1 MIIEIPKRYENADFN
16 LLPKVIKEA
25 YPLLREKRKGLYI
38 FGGVGTGKTFAA
50 YAIYK
55 KWEQDRQEEENKR
68 AKIREEF
75 KPQNG
80 MRTDESG
87 NYFYFEDKEAADRQE
102 EELNKAPKV
111 RPYMRFENVPHML
124 YLVKRDYKDR
134 TDYQD
139 GLVGS
144 HRVLVLDDIGV
155 EKVSEFVEEFMY
167 LLINTQYEKVYP
179 IVITSN
185 LPLSALAEKLG
196 DRIVS
201 RIKEMCEIIEV
212 KGEDKRLNA
221 K

>member
-1 MIIEIPKRYENADFN
+1 MIPKRYEGADFN
-16 LLPKVIKEA
+16 LLPDVIKNS
-25 YPLLREKRKGLYI
+25 YPLLRENRKGLYI

-50 YAIYK
+50 YSIFK
-55 KWEQDRQEEENKR
+55 KWEEDRDLEEKTRKEIQEKYQPKNE
-68 AKIREEF
+68 
-75 KPQNG
+75 
-80 MRTDESG
+80 MRTGEDG
-87 NYFYFEDKEAADRQE
+87 KQYYFEDKETQTKQD
-102 EELNKAPKV
+102 EELSKVPKI
-111 RPYMRFENVPHML
+111 RPLMRFENVPQML
-124 YLVKRDYKDR
+124 YLVKRDYKDK

-139 GLVGS
+139 ELLNSGKVFI
-144 HRVLVLDDIGV
+144 LDDIGV

-212 KGEDKRLNA
+212 KGEDRRLG
-221 K
+221 KK